1 MCARQPRGHSRDIG
15 DEIPAPADTVDG
27 FDEFR
32 PQFRRPPPS
41 DTCSSLATSGDNADV
56 NRQTPSVCQT
66 AGWTRRTNA
75 LPTVS
80 SVRNGFSIVCSS
92 CYYYCL
98 KEIWETKKQVVRQ
111 VEEKNDEW
119 WKATPSALRRAS
131 TPPRSP
137 LVPHFPVLIRNEYN
151 HPHRKTTS
159 IRCRGPHYSLILFS
173 IDTFTICIF
182 QYNCARILL
191 PFIAST
197 ESRDPVFSNYF
208 HWRIKY
214 VTDCDNHSCFPPP
227 SGFFNISNHL
237 PFKFAIQCSF
247 CIRTMSLNEW

>member
-197 ESRDPVFSNYF
+197 KSRDPVFFKLLPLTHQVRHRLWQSF
-208 HWRIKY
+208 MFSPSVRI
-214 VTDCDNHSCFPPP
+214 
-227 SGFFNISNHL
+227 L
-237 PFKFAIQCSF
+237 
-247 CIRTMSLNEW
+247 